1 MKVSMA
7 PTIPLT
13 TVLLA
18 ALAAVVL
25 RVTTRRPEPGQ
36 VPGTEPAPVTVTAGE
51 SERQPWPGMAAG
63 THDGAGREVTRPPAL
78 PGRPAGA
85 VGRAQ
90 HIFHELH
97 ADGRN
102 TLCAVCDSWYRSA

>member
-13 TVLLA
+13 IVLLA
-18 ALAAVVL
+18 ALAAVVF
-25 RVTTRRPEPGQ
+25 RVATRRPEPGQ
-36 VPGTEPAPVTVTAGE
+36 VPGTEPAPVAVTAGE
-51 SERQPWPGMAAG
+51 SQPWPGMAAG
-63 THDGAGREVTRPPAL
+63 THDGVGREVTRPPAL

-102 TLCAVCDSWYRSA
+102 TLCAVCDSRYGSA